1 MTHGPMGPRP
11 PAPPP
16 PGLVGPY
23 PGLLYTEGRDTLGR
37 PVVVLN
43 TAMLPAKAKKEQVLE
58 YVLGA
63 LQPLVQQV
71 RAAGGLPPSLVWGR
85 RVMLVPD
92 TSGLRAAPHAHL
104 AHPKV
109 AA

>member
-1 MTHGPMGPRP
+1 MPHGPMGPRP

-71 RAAGGLPPSLVWGR
+71 RGSGVRGDPFAWGHTHQLVF
-85 RVMLVPD
+85 D
-92 TSGLRAAPHAHL
+92 TFQLRA
-104 AHPKV
+104 V
-109 AA
+109 AATGWLPGA